1 MRDIAPSRGRP
12 TLNKP
17 RARKEAAKVLAVNLQ
32 ARYRVYL
39 EATGNDEIMV
49 ATGALAQCMIENIEF
64 MIWALKS
71 IGGMNPAPPEEL
83 RRISPAPMPANDDP
97 RFAKP
102 PAIVLEEEKPL
113 DLPCSCPPH
122 DERLIGY
129 RHMASCPK
137 FKPVFDDDTPD
148 FD

>member
-17 RARKEAAKVLAVNLQ
+17 RARRDAAKVLAVNLQ
-32 ARYRVYL
+32 ARYRAYL

-83 RRISPAPMPANDDP
+83 NRISPAPKPETLLSIPTEDP

-102 PAIVLEEEKPL
+102 PEFVLEEEKTL
-113 DLPCSCPPH
+113 DLPCNCPVL
-122 DERLIGY
+122 EAGIIG
-129 RHMASCPK
+129 RDKHMTSCPK
-137 FKPVFDDDTPD
+137 YVP
-148 FD
+148 